1 MEERKIG
8 QIKEE
13 LKAATEAM
21 LPSFIMAYESDE
33 RSGVIKL
40 VEQAKKRLQKLEEER
55 KRIWKLQEYERK
67 YGQYTYI
74 CGIDEVGR
82 GPLAGPVVAGAVILP
97 KDCDILYIND
107 SKKLTAAKREELYD
121 EIMEKAVAAGIGMV
135 SPQRI
140 DEINILQATYEAM
153 REAISKLEPAPDILL
168 NDAVTIPEVTIPQ
181 VPIIKGDAKSISIGA
196 ASIIAKVTRDRLMV
210 EYDQILPEYGF
221 ASNKGYGSAEH
232 IAALKKY
239 GPSSIH
245 RRSFIHNF
253 IEE

>member
-1 MEERKIG
+1 MEVSEMEERKIG

-107 SKKLTAAKREELYD
+107 SKKLTAQSGKNSMMKSWRRRLQQGSEWYPRSGSMRSIFCRQPMKRC
-121 EIMEKAVAAGIGMV
+121 A
-135 SPQRI
+135 
-140 DEINILQATYEAM
+140 
-153 REAISKLEPAPDILL
+153 
-168 NDAVTIPEVTIPQ
+168 
-181 VPIIKGDAKSISIGA
+181 
-196 ASIIAKVTRDRLMV
+196 RL
-210 EYDQILPEYGF
+210 
-221 ASNKGYGSAEH
+221 
-232 IAALKKY
+232 
-239 GPSSIH
+239 
-245 RRSFIHNF
+245 
-253 IEE
+253 